1 MNFGPKL
8 DYNLKRSFVSD
19 SYQHQPQ
26 PQPQPQQ
33 IIRGGL
39 TKRPSYTLASEYSP
53 TPLNT

>member
-19 SYQHQPQ
+19 SYQNQT
-26 PQPQPQQ
+26 QPQQ

-39 TKRPSYTLASEYSP
+39 TKRPSYTLASDYSP
-53 TPLNT
+53 SPLNT